1 MSLAGFGW
9 EISNLHNNGA
19 DVYFRVEKNMT
30 LNSMNIDVAFMVISL
45 SSTGF
50 AEVLCYA
57 GVSRGTIP
65 TFNNSGGHAYV
76 TLPSDQ
82 NFGSVTNYNP
92 NGLNIS
98 KDPTLSQ
105 DKFYAVS
112 LKSWVP
118 SDGSASSSSRQVLAN
133 PSLRLNAGDYLVFH
147 MDHAAVGGTAEM
159 QVVLQYTLG

>member
-30 LNSMNIDVAFMVISL
+30 LNSMNIDDAFMVISL

-57 GVSRGTIP
+57 VVSRGTIP

-92 NGLNIS
+92 NYNKGYGRYRFRTKEHVKNAH
-98 KDPTLSQ
+98 
-105 DKFYAVS
+105 YARYAFS
-112 LKSWVP
+112 F
-118 SDGSASSSSRQVLAN
+118 GR
-133 PSLRLNAGDYLVFH
+133 
-147 MDHAAVGGTAEM
+147 
-159 QVVLQYTLG
+159 